1 MSKIAIGQDGSSVN
15 KSAKNKFGLI
25 QGLDTRFKHKRLDSE
40 VYDFVGLVCQQEQT
54 LVVFP
59 KHYYSEETLTGLLND
74 DTYVLSDIILLFE
87 VIQKYLTNQNPKA
100 LKYAG
105 NRLEF
110 ESEFP
115 FASFFSIYTYF
126 QQFGIYTERITKTKI
141 GYKGKISWKDT
152 IRKSAKIYSGQN
164 LLHFPYYIKEN
175 KSKQVFI
182 SDCMAF
188 AIDYTLNRFSF
199 LFSIPKTNHKKSTF
213 DFFENSEYVVK
224 HLQAMKN
231 EVFKDVNRKLIY
243 DLIEFYSDLAEHRR
257 GGDIHIKIKYFN
269 LVWEDMVGH
278 YLNNHFVN
286 VDDENKMLFDIS
298 NFNSKVT
305 FSKKSFNVDKSN
317 NQYKIEPDHYFIDS
331 EHQYIFDAKYFDSLA
346 SLNYKQYSYHEMLK
360 NKIEDNKTIS
370 ALLLPSEYDNST
382 EIHFILSDEY
392 KQEEAQSTTI
402 ISQRLRTR
410 EVMTTYLK
418 SRLKI

>member
-1 MSKIAIGQDGSSVN
+1 MTKIVIGQDGNAIN
-15 KSAKNKFGLI
+15 KNVKKDFELI
-25 QGLDTRFKHKRLDSE
+25 QGLDTRFKHKRIESE
-40 VYDFVGLVCQQEQT
+40 VYDFVGLVCKQDQT

-59 KHYYSEETLTGLLND
+59 KHFYSQDVLKELFNDNTYILND
-74 DTYVLSDIILLFE
+74 IVLLFD
-87 VIQKYLTNQNPKA
+87 VIQRYLLNQNPKA

-110 ESEFP
+110 ESEYP
-115 FASFFSIYTYF
+115 FASFFSIYSYF

-188 AIDYTLNRFSF
+188 AIDYTLDRFSF
-199 LFSIPKTNHKKSTF
+199 LFNLPKTNHKNLSF

-224 HLQAMKN
+224 HLQSMKN
-231 EVFKDVNRKLIY
+231 EVFKDVNRKLIF
-243 DLIEFYSDLAEHRR
+243 DLIEFYSDLKEHRR

-278 YLNNHFVN
+278 YLNNHFIN
-286 VDDENKMLFDIS
+286 VDAENKMIFDIN
-298 NFNSKVT
+298 NFNSKTT
-305 FSKKSFNVDKSN
+305 FSKKSFNVDKSD
-317 NQYKIEPDHYFIDS
+317 NQYTIEPDHYFIDD
-331 EHQYIFDAKYFDSLA
+331 ERQYIFDAKYFDSLA

-360 NKIEDNKTIS
+360 NKIEDNKTVS
-370 ALLLPSEYDNST
+370 ALMLPSENDNAT
-382 EIHFILSDEY
+382 EVHFILSDEY
-392 KQEEAQSTTI
+392 KQENTKSTTI
-402 ISQRLRTR
+402 ISQRLRTKD
-410 EVMTTYLK
+410 VMSTYLK